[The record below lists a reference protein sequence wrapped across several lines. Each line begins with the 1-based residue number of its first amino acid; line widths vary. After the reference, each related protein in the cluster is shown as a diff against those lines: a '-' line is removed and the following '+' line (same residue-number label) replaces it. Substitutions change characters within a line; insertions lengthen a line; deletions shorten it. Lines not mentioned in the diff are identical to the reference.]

1 MLRPLFLGAND
12 CRLLSL
18 CHHDGTIT
26 LHRELGR
33 GSVWGV
39 GRGKDTTGMVIC
51 CQGAGSHH
59 VSLLYLISDDV
70 KGRVFSTRGDSPFSG
85 SNSFFLRSLADSA
98 QRRANT
104 STSTCSRNNMPTWR
118 RPFHQ

>member
-1 MLRPLFLGAND
+1 VLRPLFLGAND

-18 CHHDGTIT
+18 CHHDCTIT

-39 GRGKDTTGMVIC
+39 GQGKDTTGMVIC

-85 SNSFFLRSLADSA
+85 FGKQQLLSSLIGGFGAATRQHFHLYVLA
-98 QRRANT
+98 Q
-104 STSTCSRNNMPTWR
+104 
-118 RPFHQ
+118 